1 MLAGGALCLLA
12 LLLVMA
18 APVQAEWQNFLSST
32 DGLPDNQV
40 LSLMEDRGGSMWFG
54 SASGATRYDGQRWAT
69 LRDSLSGLPTV
80 RAMVTDA
87 GVGFNISDID
97 EARLGFKDSVVARLK
112 EVGGNAR
119 LFSSPGS
126 GTTVVLEVPK

>member
-1 MLAGGALCLLA
+1 MTI
-12 LLLVMA
+12 
-18 APVQAEWQNFLSST
+18 T
-32 DGLPDNQV
+32 DDE
-40 LSLMEDRGGSMWFG
+40 S
-54 SASGATRYDGQRWAT
+54 
-69 LRDSLSGLPTV
+69 TV

-112 EVGGNAR
+112 DVGGNAR
-119 LFSSPGS
+119 LFSSPGA